1 MITNILR
8 AKTYSRYNYRI
19 SSMFRS
25 FCSSKKVTRRRYVI
39 NVCEFCF
46 NERLCEGIARVSVN
60 HSRSSQRFANHLRT
74 HGCVSIQKEKERR
87 KRKKIEVERFATA
100 QRKPFLSLIFLFF
113 PSFLF
118 LFFSFHTSIRDKG

>member
-1 MITNILR
+1 MPKHIRDIITESHPCLVLFVR
-8 AKTYSRYNYRI
+8 PRRLHG
-19 SSMFRS
+19 
-25 FCSSKKVTRRRYVI
+25 RRYVI

-74 HGCVSIQKEKERR
+74 HGCVSVQKEKERR

-100 QRKPFLSLIFLFF
+100 QRKPFLSLILLFF
-113 PSFLF
+113 SFFSLPF
-118 LFFSFHTSIRDKG
+118 LFFSHLDS

>member
-8 AKTYSRYNYRI
+8 AKTYSRYNCRI
-19 SSMFRS
+19 SSVSRSFRS
-25 FCSSKKVTRRRYVI
+25 SRKVTWRRYVI

-74 HGCVSIQKEKERR
+74 HGCVSVQKEKERR

-100 QRKPFLSLIFLFF
+100 QRKPFLSLILLFF

-118 LFFSFHTSIRDKG
+118 LFFSFHTSIGDKG